1 MSCRPWA
8 GTFGWAVNWEQNCRG
23 PADWQQL
30 DGSYWPLLLC
40 GSASVLQMSFQ
51 CHHLYME
58 NGSSSIYLHCYT
70 YGEGAIFPCE
80 SRCYVV
86 QTSLWSCLSTCPPVL
101 WKSER
106 NLSRKRKISLCKIHF
121 RLFIFLFC
129 ECTAVGEDS
138 PLIELA
144 SGLRLLVETTSSLPA
159 ERHLGWLILAL
170 WSQLAQPAKL
180 LGVHKGTTKSVSLRS
195 GEKHPMHEI
204 WAMCC
209 IALLDEVAVG
219 KDSYYLSSWKKKGL
233 RKELHST
240 FLFVCF

>member
-1 MSCRPWA
+1 MEA
-8 GTFGWAVNWEQNCRG
+8 
-23 PADWQQL
+23 PA
-30 DGSYWPLLLC
+30 
-40 GSASVLQMSFQ
+40 
-51 CHHLYME
+51 
-58 NGSSSIYLHCYT
+58 
-70 YGEGAIFPCE
+70 
-80 SRCYVV
+80 
-86 QTSLWSCLSTCPPVL
+86 STCIVLHMGKELSSHVSPGVTWCRQAYGLAFPPVL
-101 WKSER
+101 QFSEKVR
-106 NLSRKRKISLCKIHF
+106 GIWAGRGRSDCVRYTFIY
-121 RLFIFLFC
+121 LFFLFC

-159 ERHLGWLILAL
+159 ERHLGWLIVAL